1 MPSFGREDNGMAD
14 DRIAHI
20 LNEAQ
25 SMLKPSM
32 NIGGQPQSQPDDS
45 QDNDESDSMHNQSLS
60 PFSKDALN
68 RRRKYDND
76 DISQEKV
83 ARIYQEELAKLM
95 SRGPRDAFQRYVS
108 ESIRALDTIL
118 KIGESESNHLE
129 LIQCFISTFP

>member
-1 MPSFGREDNGMAD
+1 MPSFGRDDNGMGD

-32 NIGGQPQSQPDDS
+32 SIGGQSQSQIDDLP
-45 QDNDESDSMHNQSLS
+45 DNDESDSLHNQSLS
-60 PFSKDALN
+60 PFSKD

-95 SRGPRDAFQRYVS
+95 SRTPRDAFQRYVLS
-108 ESIRALDTIL
+108 
-118 KIGESESNHLE
+118 
-129 LIQCFISTFP
+129 Q

>member
-32 NIGGQPQSQPDDS
+32 SMGGQSQSQPDDS

-108 ESIRALDTIL
+108 ASTVATNSVSEGGTRAIV
-118 KIGESESNHLE
+118 
-129 LIQCFISTFP
+129 